1 MAYLPPGLALPV
13 LGTFLSAFARSSF
26 ATALL
31 SYRQEGHRR
40 VGTMIALAILISPVA
55 LFGLAKFH
63 DRDLE
68 PEEHNAALATHDDAP

>member
-1 MAYLPPGLALPV
+1 
-13 LGTFLSAFARSSF
+13 
-26 ATALL
+26 
-31 SYRQEGHRR
+31 
-40 VGTMIALAILISPVA
+40 MIALAILISPVA